1 MSIHQPSR
9 TDSESGTARGTTAV
23 FQPTAIQKFG
33 VQDAPEWLQVGDHQA
48 YIGYIA
54 DEEESSNLGLAYI
67 RFREGVRFDFLWAY
81 DEIAVVTRGS
91 LTVRVGDDVRTAE
104 VGESL
109 YMPAGV
115 RGAFDIREDVEAF
128 CVHYPTDG
136 RAGREW
142 QGPERLPAEEEIR
155 PVSIHEVWS

>member
-1 MSIHQPSR
+1 MR
-9 TDSESGTARGTTAV
+9 ADAENETARGTAGV
-23 FQPTAIQKFG
+23 FEPTAIQKFG
-33 VQDAPEWLQVGDHQA
+33 VRDVPEWVRVGDHEA
-48 YIGYIA
+48 YVGYIA
-54 DEEESSNLGLAYI
+54 DEGEGSSLGLAYL
-67 RFREGVRFDFLWAY
+67 RFRAGVRFDFLWAY
-81 DEIAVVTRGS
+81 DEVAVVTRGS
-91 LTVRVGDDVRTAE
+91 LTVRVGGEVRTAG

-115 RGAFDIREDVEAF
+115 RGTFDIREDVEAF

-155 PVSIHEVWS
+155 PVSIDEVWN